1 LAVAVSVPGVRVGR
15 REAPQHVELEGS
27 AVTFDEFIKRVQE
40 RDGFD
45 TREHAERAT
54 GRPWPSSASGWPVE
68 NRAT

>member
-1 LAVAVSVPGVRVGR
+1 
-15 REAPQHVELEGS
+15 
-27 AVTFDEFIKRVQE
+27 VTFDEFIKHVQE